1 MRKLKESSG
10 DRSDKGWLETGAPD
24 GNINNCALANG
35 AEEKSC
41 QMCKGTC
48 PDRDRFIAPPIQRG
62 PEETSSTCA
71 GCNTVEENRAKTDNG
86 FRIPWG
92 WEIVGSGNAVK
103 IYCERCRKNLES
115 VEDVSKKLAQTMEDA
130 EKEAKLSA
138 ARAAVFE
145 NPYAAKEHPMPTP
158 MRRIVEHHFDDDETD
173 IAVEHKA
180 LEKLLDSS
188 ERVGHQSNALEQ
200 AETNARRAMK
210 LYLRFRQAR
219 FEWEQDNKVVF
230 SSMRIEA
237 TKALQAE
244 KQSGTRSKQIT
255 DADVE
260 TMCASLFPD
269 EMRAQEVR
277 RNKAHL
283 TEKSLEHLVEVWS
296 SKCRSLNALVG
307 KGR

>member
-1 MRKLKESSG
+1 MRKLKPESG
-10 DRSDKGWLETGAPD
+10 PTDKEMAEKHWSQIRTPE
-24 GNINNCALANG
+24 GNINNCALG
-35 AEEKSC
+35 YGEEEKSC

-48 PDRDRFIAPPIQRG
+48 PDRDRFIVPPAQ
-62 PEETSSTCA
+62 SSVA
-71 GCNTVEENRAKTDNG
+71 
-86 FRIPWG
+86 
-92 WEIVGSGNAVK
+92 
-103 IYCERCRKNLES
+103 
-115 VEDVSKKLAQTMEDA
+115 DVSKKLAQTMEDA